1 MLATTQICT
10 GCDVEMF
17 EDWNLAPIESD
28 KVITEDTDQHGN
40 VYLIERDFERV
51 YEEDVYLC
59 DDCYDHWCT
68 KQNIQPLEGE

>member
-10 GCDVEMF
+10 GCDVEML

-40 VYLIERDFERV
+40 VYLIERDSERI